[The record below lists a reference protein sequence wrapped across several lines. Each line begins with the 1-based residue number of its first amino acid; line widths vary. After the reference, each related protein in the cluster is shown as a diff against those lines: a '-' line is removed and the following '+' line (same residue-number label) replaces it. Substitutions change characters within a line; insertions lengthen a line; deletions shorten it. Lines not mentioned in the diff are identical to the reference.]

1 MSQKGDGETF
11 IRVQRVIIHPNY
23 GVENPHSADVAL
35 LELEVEA
42 KLSDNIQMA
51 CLPRRSDVDNKLLT
65 NKLLIR

>member
-1 MSQKGDGETF
+1 M
-11 IRVQRVIIHPNY
+11 IVHPNY